1 MRVAIG
7 KQAGRSFIMTRGHQ
21 SGVGFDAQVA
31 FDDCLALG
39 CCHPP
44 GARLDT
50 LPPLS
55 ERFLTFLSINWNFN
69 MTNVLTW
76 ILRILGAVVA
86 LLGLGL
92 AAGGLKLISLS
103 GSWFYLFAGVVMIAI
118 GYFAVRRHSATVW
131 TALGLFAVS
140 LIWALWEVG
149 FDFWQLVPRTV
160 TFLVIALGAALISP
174 FLLRKSGAPALSG
187 KVAAGISVVLAAAFV
202 ATIAGMFRP
211 HPTVVAANG
220 NPAPVVDAD
229 AGKDSGDDWPAWG
242 RNTGGNR
249 FAQFDQINKSNVKN
263 LEVAWTYRTGDLAVD
278 GKEYQVTPLKVDDTV
293 YLCTPSNIVIAIE
306 ATSGKERWRF
316 DPQAKISESTKG
328 WRRCRGVGY
337 ADLTKLTAPATD
349 NDGSNDTA
357 TEAAL
362 PDVCRK
368 RILTSTTD
376 ARLLAIDA
384 ETGKLCDGFGVNG
397 AVDLS
402 IGLTPDPVGGQQGSY
417 NVTSAPLVAD
427 GVVMVGGRL
436 NDNLTVGEPSGVVR
450 GFDVRTGEILW
461 AWDAARGATDSTPLP
476 AGQTYAPETPN
487 FWGTAAYDPQ
497 LGLAF
502 FPTGNQT
509 PDFWTGNRHP
519 YSDEYNDAIV
529 AVDMKTGKERWHFRT
544 ANIDQFDYDVSAQPI
559 LFDLPK
565 ADGTKTPVI
574 IQLTKRGQI
583 FVLDRRTGEPVVPV
597 EQRPVSTDS
606 MAGMNVAPTQPVS
619 AISVGA
625 DKLGERDMWGATIF
639 DQLYCRIEFMDMR
652 WEGEFTPLSDKKRTL
667 IYPGYYGGFNWGGG
681 AIDASTGTL
690 IVNDIRM
697 AQWGRFI
704 KQDEA
709 KRIGLKPST
718 EGEYS
723 EQLGTPWGVERS
735 MFVSP
740 LGIPCFKPPFGSMTA
755 IDLATGKTKWQVPMG
770 SIQDAPVR
778 GVVPG
783 VVIPLGMPTMGGP
796 LVTKGGL
803 TFFHGTLD
811 YYTRALDSDTG
822 EELWR
827 GRLPVGGQGA
837 PMSYVGKDGK
847 QYIVVVAGGA
857 TRTGTNDNRG
867 DYVIAYSLPN

>member
-1 MRVAIG
+1 M
-7 KQAGRSFIMTRGHQ
+7 
-21 SGVGFDAQVA
+21 
-31 FDDCLALG
+31 
-39 CCHPP
+39 
-44 GARLDT
+44 
-50 LPPLS
+50 
-55 ERFLTFLSINWNFN
+55 N
-69 MTNVLTW
+69 NVLTW
-76 ILRILGAVVA
+76 ILRVLGVVVA

-92 AAGGLKLISLS
+92 VWGGVKLLSLG
-103 GSWFYLFAGVVMIAI
+103 GSWFYLAAGIAMLAI
-118 GYFAVRRHSATVW
+118 GYSAFRKRGATLWV
-131 TALGLFAVS
+131 ALGLFVASV
-140 LIWALWEVG
+140 IWGVWEVG

-160 TFLVIALGAALISP
+160 TFLVIALATAIFSPALVG
-174 FLLRKSGAPALSG
+174 KSGGRALSG
-187 KVAAGISVVLAAAFV
+187 KYSAGLSVVLAAAFV
-202 ATIAGMFRP
+202 ATLAGMFRP
-211 HPTVVAANG
+211 HPTVVAASDT
-220 NPAPVVDAD
+220 PAPVTNPD
-229 AGKDSGDDWPAWG
+229 AGKDSGNDWPAYG
-242 RNTGGNR
+242 RNTAGNR
-249 FAQFDQINKSNVKN
+249 FVQFDQINKSNVKD
-263 LEVAWTYRTGDLAVD
+263 LKVAWTYRTGDLAVD
-278 GKEYQVTPLKVDDTV
+278 GKEYQVTPLKIDDTV
-293 YLCTPSNIVIAIE
+293 YLCTPSNIVIAID
-306 ATSGKERWRF
+306 ATTGQERWKF
-316 DPQAKISESTKG
+316 NPQATVFESTKG

-337 ADLTKLTAPATD
+337 ADFTALPAPDSEDTDANAVQASAPA
-349 NDGSNDTA
+349 
-357 TEAAL
+357 
-362 PDVCRK
+362 VCRK
-368 RILTSTTD
+368 RIYTSTID

-384 ETGKLCDGFGVNG
+384 ETGKLCEDFGDNG

-402 IGLTPDPVGGQQGSY
+402 VGLTPDPVGGQQGSY

-450 GFDVRTGEILW
+450 GFDARTGKILW

-476 AGQTYAPETPN
+476 EGQTYAPETPN
-487 FWGTAAYDPQ
+487 FWGTAAYDPE

-544 ANIDQFDYDVSAQPI
+544 ANIDQFDYDVSSQPI
-559 LFDLPK
+559 LYDLPR

-597 EQRPVSTDS
+597 EERPVSTDS
-606 MAGMNVAPTQPVS
+606 MPGMNVAPTQPYS
-619 AISVGA
+619 AISVGT
-625 DKLGERDMWGATIF
+625 DKLTERDMWGATIF
-639 DQLYCRIEFMDMR
+639 DQLYCRIEFKDMR
-652 WEGEFTPLSDKKRTL
+652 WEGEFTPLSDKQRTL

-709 KRIGLKPST
+709 KRIGLTPST

-740 LGIPCFKPPFGSMTA
+740 LGIPCFKPPFGTMTA
-755 IDLATGKTKWQVPMG
+755 IDLESGKTKWQVPMG

-778 GVVPG
+778 GIVPG
-783 VVIPLGMPTMGGP
+783 VLIPLGMPTMGGP

-827 GRLPVGGQGA
+827 ARLPVGGQGA

-867 DYVIAYSLPN
+867 DYVVAYALPD